1 MSVASMNDFKLLKN
15 KCKRYFDIFEKSI
28 TFHSKPETDIL
39 KERFGF
45 YLFMLENLCNE
56 KNLDEISNFITD
68 TEYNRYLYNINN
80 EDHGV
85 DAIYIDSQ
93 ENEIKL
99 FNFKYRE
106 NFNSDKKQSENEL
119 FISTKLIN
127 AIITENLEDLKGTL
141 KEYIESIIKE
151 LNGSKIWKLSLYI
164 VSNESLPINVNDS
177 DIKNLENLYDLEIKP
192 ICLNHIKSMMSIR
205 PLPINAEL
213 LLDKEALMSYSED
226 TISTNKSYIVRLSG
240 SDIIRI
246 TCKDQALRD
255 NYELSEIESLSKVKM
270 DYGVLFDNVR
280 GFIQNSKYNQAIEK
294 TLKDEPNKFFM
305 FNNGMTIV
313 AKNIESKSTS
323 AGKRLHIKIKD
334 FQVLNGG
341 QTLRT
346 IHQFNEKND
355 LNITEFLSKSE
366 ILVRILNAS
375 DPESINK
382 IAEFT
387 NSQNS
392 ISSIDLK
399 SLSSLQIQIE
409 QYLNECEIIYARKNG
424 DTGLDDQRN
433 YRYKISMVQFGQILL
448 SIQGHPDKPSN
459 HKQHIF
465 GKYYEQIFSEENFE
479 ITQSVE
485 IIERYFAIRQK
496 YSELGNNVQ
505 KIEQK
510 IFYILYMTQYY
521 KLTIEEAIQLLE
533 DGLSRYKTS
542 ANGNVLTDARKL
554 IQVGFKSFLNESIL
568 LNYSDSQTE
577 MKLSRIKPI

>member
-1 MSVASMNDFKLLKN
+1 M
-15 KCKRYFDIFEKSI
+15 
-28 TFHSKPETDIL
+28 
-39 KERFGF
+39 
-45 YLFMLENLCNE
+45 
-56 KNLDEISNFITD
+56 
-68 TEYNRYLYNINN
+68 
-80 EDHGV
+80 
-85 DAIYIDSQ
+85 
-93 ENEIKL
+93 
-99 FNFKYRE
+99 
-106 NFNSDKKQSENEL
+106 
-119 FISTKLIN
+119 
-127 AIITENLEDLKGTL
+127 
-141 KEYIESIIKE
+141 
-151 LNGSKIWKLSLYI
+151 NGSKIWKLSLYI

-192 ICLNHIKSMMSIR
+192 ICLSHIKSMMSIR